1 MKDINNEFVD
11 IVNFCLD
18 DVDEIGNDILLEKY
32 GLKIDLIYVDRDKGV
47 EEPCLS
53 YLSIS

>member
-18 DVDEIGNDILLEKY
+18 DVDEIGNDILLEK
-32 GLKIDLIYVDRDKGV
+32 D
-47 EEPCLS
+47 
-53 YLSIS
+53 YLNLQFTQTKCHQWCFHLVI